1 MYTSIKVKDGTKK
14 KLDVLQ
20 SKFTIA
26 TGRKI
31 SFQNLLDKTS
41 NYALLHEKEL
51 FKKLPALK
59 DDPA

>member
-1 MYTSIKVKDGTKK
+1 MYTSIKVKDSTKK

-51 FKKLPALK
+51 LK
-59 DDPA
+59 NYLH